1 MHACMHTYIHTM
13 IKYVPH
19 TLSYTVLKV
28 YFLKTLALP
37 FIQYQRINDFQ
48 SSTLRVHT
56 TCARA
61 ARVSWGGR
69 WRCRPHPKIQDDQQT
84 HAFSVVF
91 PRIVAKARL
100 YDAPPPQTNQP
111 EHQSPRAWP
120 HPHLPTRGPKYRK
133 RMFCTLLR
141 SGVVNLYGVRAFGL
155 SFWACLPPSHTF
167 LEVFVDP
174 DPMSYNG
181 EKCILYICVVCPPCA
196 YSQGLSHPLPFIH
209 SPKTVFPETARARG
223 NETNVYV
230 ALRHPCS
237 LCHTPCSKIAFQH
250 QSHPLTY
257 ECNVT

>member
-1 MHACMHTYIHTM
+1 M

-100 YDAPPPQTNQP
+100 YDAPHPKQISLNTNLQ
-111 EHQSPRAWP
+111 
-120 HPHLPTRGPKYRK
+120 GP
-133 RMFCTLLR
+133 
-141 SGVVNLYGVRAFGL
+141 G
-155 SFWACLPPSHTF
+155 H
-167 LEVFVDP
+167 
-174 DPMSYNG
+174 
-181 EKCILYICVVCPPCA
+181 IHICPPGDQ
-196 YSQGLSHPLPFIH
+196 S
-209 SPKTVFPETARARG
+209 TARECSVHYCAVAWSTFMVCVHLALASGPVYPLSYIFRG
-223 NETNVYV
+223 F
-230 ALRHPCS
+230 C
-237 LCHTPCSKIAFQH
+237 
-250 QSHPLTY
+250 
-257 ECNVT
+257 